1 MVILAAAL
9 GGSLAIISTIIHPTH
24 PYLTQNINSR
34 TLAHYQHGRLLRY
47 LYVGRG
53 RPSLFKHAGGSVYCI
68 RQPTDPSDYDK
79 DEGGSNLGSM
89 RYSTGLACG

>member
-47 LYVGRG
+47 LYVGQ
-53 RPSLFKHAGGSVYCI
+53 LTTGSAP
-68 RQPTDPSDYDK
+68 RS
-79 DEGGSNLGSM
+79 SNMLVVAFTAPDNPLTLLTM
-89 RYSTGLACG
+89 IEVKEARIWDL